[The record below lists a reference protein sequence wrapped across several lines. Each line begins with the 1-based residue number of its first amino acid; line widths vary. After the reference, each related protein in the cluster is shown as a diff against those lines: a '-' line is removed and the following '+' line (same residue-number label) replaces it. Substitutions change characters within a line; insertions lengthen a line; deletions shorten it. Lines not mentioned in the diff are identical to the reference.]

1 MSCGGEE
8 NKEGADEE
16 EFGQSA
22 RDKSVEVGFHVEKQS
37 ASQNELIPGT
47 EFKIDEKLLIDPKLL
62 YVGSKIGEGAHGIV
76 YEGSCYNAKLNL
88 KMLPSL
94 LSGQTTVFQYCML
107 SWYGNQIIAVK
118 VLHSGKTPEEREVLE
133 GRFAREV
140 TMMSRVK
147 HENLVKF
154 IGACKDPLMVIA
166 TELLP
171 GMSLRKYLTSIRPKQ
186 LDLHVAIG
194 YALDIARAMD
204 CLHANGIIHRDL
216 KPDNLLLTANQKS
229 VKLADFGLAREESVT
244 EMMTAET
251 GTYRWMAP
259 ELYSTVTLRQ
269 GEKKHYNNKVDV
281 YSFGIVLWELLTN
294 QMPFEGMSNL
304 QAAYA
309 AAFKQA
315 RPSLPEDL
323 PPDLAFIIQSCWVE
337 DPNIRPSFSQIIR
350 MLNAFLFTLSP
361 VLPPSQESD
370 TAKMVTPSD
379 GMMIESSARGRGKFS
394 FLRQLFAARRMR
406 NSQ

>member
-259 ELYSTVTLRQ
+259 E
-269 GEKKHYNNKVDV
+269 
-281 YSFGIVLWELLTN
+281 
-294 QMPFEGMSNL
+294 
-304 QAAYA
+304 
-309 AAFKQA
+309 QA

>member
-76 YEGSCYNAKLNL
+76 YEGR
-88 KMLPSL
+88 
-94 LSGQTTVFQYCML
+94 
-107 SWYGNQIIAVK
+107 YGNQIIAVK